1 MNRTWLMLGCVGA
14 FMSVLFG
21 AFAAHGLKKL
31 ISLDMINIFSI
42 GVDYQFY
49 HSFGLF
55 ICAIYAK
62 ECLQQPKA
70 QRYLGLAA
78 GFFMAGI
85 VLFSG
90 SLYLYALTAQTW
102 LGPITPLGGICFLLG
117 WLCLGICFWFS
128 HRCALN

>member
-1 MNRTWLMLGCVGA
+1 MNRTWLMCGSLGA
-14 FMSVLFG
+14 FLAVLLG

-31 ISLDMINIFSI
+31 ISVDMINMFST

-49 HSFGLF
+49 HSLALF

-70 QRYLGLAA
+70 QRYLSWAA
-78 GFFMAGI
+78 GFFMIGT

-90 SLYLYALTAQTW
+90 SLYVYALTAQKW
-102 LGPITPLGGICFLLG
+102 LGPITPLGGVCFLLG
-117 WLCLGICFWFS
+117 WISLGLCFWLS
-128 HRCALN
+128 HRNSEI